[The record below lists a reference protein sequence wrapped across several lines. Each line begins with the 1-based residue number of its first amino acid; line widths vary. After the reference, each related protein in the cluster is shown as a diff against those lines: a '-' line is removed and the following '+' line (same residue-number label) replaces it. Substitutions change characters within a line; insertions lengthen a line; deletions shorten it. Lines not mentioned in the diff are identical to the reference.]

1 VSTYTAK
8 LPSIMGRIRE
18 LEDLP
23 QAIVAFGRDYPAG
36 HLIERHSHL
45 RAQLIYASSG
55 IMRVDTPQGIWVVPP
70 MRAIWVPPLVPHE
83 IRANST
89 VKLRTLLVR
98 EDTQAGLP
106 RECCVIEVSS
116 LLRELILRMITLGE
130 AQPPVAPSPHLIHL
144 IVSEIHEISTLPL
157 YIPMPENTRVR
168 RICERILQNPS
179 DMRTSAEW
187 GSNVGASAR
196 TLERL
201 FQKETGISFGSWR
214 RQARLLAAMTQL
226 AAGTPVA
233 NVAIDL
239 GYESPSAFTAMF
251 KRVLG
256 HPPSQYCQQPAA

>member
-1 VSTYTAK
+1 MGSYTAK
-8 LPSIMGRIRE
+8 IPSILGRVRE

-23 QAIVAFGRDYPAG
+23 QAVVAFGRDYPAG
-36 HLIERHSHL
+36 HLIESHSHL

-55 IMRVDTPQGIWVVPP
+55 IMRVDTPSGIWVVPP

-89 VKLRTLLVR
+89 VRLRSLLMR
-98 EDTQAGLP
+98 ADARPGLP
-106 RECCVIEVSS
+106 DECCVIEVSP
-116 LLRELILRMITLGE
+116 LLRELILRMIALSEG
-130 AQPPVAPSPHLIHL
+130 QSPVTPSLHLVEL
-144 IVSEIHEISTLPL
+144 ILSEIHETGTLPL
-157 YIPMPENTRVR
+157 HIPMPQDSRVR
-168 RICERILQNPS
+168 RICQGILLNPS
-179 DMRTSAEW
+179 DTRTSAEW
-187 GSNVGASAR
+187 GANVGASAR

-201 FQKETGISFGSWR
+201 FQKQTGISFGSWR

-233 NVAIDL
+233 NVAVDL

-256 HPPSQYCQQPAA
+256 HPPSQYCQQQSA